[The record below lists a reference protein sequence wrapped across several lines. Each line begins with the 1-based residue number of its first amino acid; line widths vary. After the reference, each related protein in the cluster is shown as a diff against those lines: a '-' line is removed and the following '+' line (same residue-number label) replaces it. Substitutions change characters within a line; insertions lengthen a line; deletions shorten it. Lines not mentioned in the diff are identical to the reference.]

1 MKEYNVTFYYSV
13 RVTAENEDDA
23 EDMAWSAFGEANP
36 ASGDEFVC
44 TVDEMEEEA

>member
-23 EDMAWSAFGEANP
+23 EDMAWSAFGTADHT
-36 ASGDEFVC
+36 ASGEDFVC
-44 TVDEMEEEA
+44 TVKEA

>member
-23 EDMAWSAFGEANP
+23 EDMAWSAFGKADHT
-36 ASGDEFVC
+36 ASGDDFVC
-44 TVDEMEEEA
+44 TVEEA